1 MECWVAP
8 KLDPTYV
15 QLVPPANAIYYA
27 ELIELLWSVPMQ
39 AKIMVGALCLVA
51 ALGSVARADPPTVG
65 GKAALPKARTGVDD
79 DSVRPVA
86 PGVSPGTRPPL
97 AMPKVLPKRR
107 IGVDDDSVR
116 PVLPKGEPLV
126 RR

>member
-1 MECWVAP
+1 
-8 KLDPTYV
+8 
-15 QLVPPANAIYYA
+15 
-27 ELIELLWSVPMQ
+27 MQ
-39 AKIMVGALCLVA
+39 AKIIVGALCLVVM
-51 ALGSVARADPPTVG
+51 LGSVARADPPTVG

-86 PGVSPGTRPPL
+86 PGVSPAPRPPIT
-97 AMPKVLPKRR
+97 MPKVMPKGR

-116 PVLPKGEPLV
+116 PVLPKREPPV